1 MPSLVLTPQGHL
13 PKNQCQSRLS
23 DLFCDKVHT
32 GPYFVNGMN
41 QFTQQRILDGDLD
54 AYGEVV
60 REHQDMLLGYA
71 LRRLGEWTLAE
82 EVVQLTFIRA
92 YQRLAEF
99 RAEEEFGV
107 WLCVTCKYLILTEL
121 EKKRREANNLSKYRE
136 QLDVEMA
143 SAVTEDMEPDFKQ
156 DQLSGLRDCVG
167 KLGREASDLVA
178 LRYFNKRSCKEI
190 AAQKQRTVSWVTT
203 TLNRVRKTLRECME
217 RPLQPGGAA

>member
-1 MPSLVLTPQGHL
+1 M
-13 PKNQCQSRLS
+13 C
-23 DLFCDKVHT
+23 
-32 GPYFVNGMN
+32 
-41 QFTQQRILDGDLD
+41 
-54 AYGEVV
+54 
-60 REHQDMLLGYA
+60 
-71 LRRLGEWTLAE
+71 
-82 EVVQLTFIRA
+82 
-92 YQRLAEF
+92 
-99 RAEEEFGV
+99 
-107 WLCVTCKYLILTEL
+107 LCVTCKYLILTEL

>member
-1 MPSLVLTPQGHL
+1 
-13 PKNQCQSRLS
+13 
-23 DLFCDKVHT
+23 
-32 GPYFVNGMN
+32 MN
-41 QFTQQRILDGDLD
+41 PFTQQRILDGDLD

-71 LRRLGEWTLAE
+71 LRRLSDWTLAE

-99 RAEEEFGV
+99 RADEEFGV

-121 EKKRREANNLSKYRE
+121 EKKRREANNLSNYRE
-136 QLDVEMA
+136 QLEVEIA
-143 SAVTEDMEPDFKQ
+143 SAVTEAMEPDFRL
-156 DQLSGLRDCVG
+156 DQLAGLRDCVG

-190 AAQKQRTVSWVTT
+190 AERKQRTVSWVTT

-217 RPLQPGGAA
+217 RSVQTGGAS